1 MDFWFLSFDRKT
13 QIGSAVPLVFKGRS
27 GGSQTVNTVRLPL
40 KQSGGISC
48 GTSQRKCEVELFP
61 DQNEDDLYRSA
72 KAGVERAYDL
82 LWQEGYVRE
91 SLTAYFLRDNLSNVT
106 GSSGSLL
113 FGVATLVMAM
123 RCPQG
128 YPPAAATGSLDV
140 DGAVLSVEGVPQK
153 LLAALTAMPPGSLLF
168 YPRQNEWEID
178 ANLIAAAKAKNA
190 QLLPIS
196 RLDEAAQHL
205 GIDIRK
211 TYTGAPYLGLFPFQ
225 YEHRRIYFGR
235 QNEVAKLCDRL
246 LDREATGSS
255 GLLIIAASG
264 AGKSSLVRAGLIPA
278 LESGP
283 HALEKRPIVWATWRP
298 SFCLSKSEAALA
310 QSILAAWQKQPNA
323 KAIFAKLAAPTTLS
337 ELAEQLAT
345 SFPAQRRFLLFID
358 QFEEVFTADF
368 GSETLKSLA
377 TFLERL
383 QASGVWIIAT
393 LRNDFYP
400 QYQQSPFV
408 RLFGDDGLFNLLAL
422 NTNALD
428 QIIKGPAELA
438 GYGWETA
445 AGVSLADR
453 LLRDIGDS
461 TDALPLLEFV
471 LYRLHHIAAE
481 SGPREMRF
489 ASYEEVGGLLGAIGR
504 HAESTFQKIPD
515 DSARASLNRLLW
527 KLTAAGQA
535 GDRKI
540 AARPVRLNDFPE
552 GDPGRSL
559 IKSFTDQRLLV
570 QYRHDNGETHVRVA
584 HDALLEQ
591 WPRAKQAIDD
601 FMSDKQLHE
610 RLKAQAHDWKN
621 ASPEHA
627 AGFLLPGGP
636 LLANA
641 EALLNRMQEMHELLD
656 GQVIEKEVINLINS
670 SVWQNKKI
678 LNQEKAK
685 KLRNIFILISLFI
698 ITVSVKYFDEKGR
711 IDVVGN
717 WEYKVINDEGR
728 VIHGGISTITSSGG
742 ENLLISGYQIYA
754 CKKIMRFDKDSGQ
767 KNVACDPSGKLES
780 RIPGIM

>member
-1 MDFWFLSFDRKT
+1 M
-13 QIGSAVPLVFKGRS
+13 
-27 GGSQTVNTVRLPL
+27 
-40 KQSGGISC
+40 
-48 GTSQRKCEVELFP
+48 
-61 DQNEDDLYRSA
+61 
-72 KAGVERAYDL
+72 
-82 LWQEGYVRE
+82 
-91 SLTAYFLRDNLSNVT
+91 
-106 GSSGSLL
+106 
-113 FGVATLVMAM
+113 
-123 RCPQG
+123 
-128 YPPAAATGSLDV
+128 
-140 DGAVLSVEGVPQK
+140 
-153 LLAALTAMPPGSLLF
+153 
-168 YPRQNEWEID
+168 
-178 ANLIAAAKAKNA
+178 
-190 QLLPIS
+190 
-196 RLDEAAQHL
+196 
-205 GIDIRK
+205 
-211 TYTGAPYLGLFPFQ
+211 
-225 YEHRRIYFGR
+225 
-235 QNEVAKLCDRL
+235 
-246 LDREATGSS
+246 
-255 GLLIIAASG
+255 
-264 AGKSSLVRAGLIPA
+264 
-278 LESGP
+278 
-283 HALEKRPIVWATWRP
+283 
-298 SFCLSKSEAALA
+298 
-310 QSILAAWQKQPNA
+310 
-323 KAIFAKLAAPTTLS
+323 
-337 ELAEQLAT
+337 
-345 SFPAQRRFLLFID
+345 
-358 QFEEVFTADF
+358 
-368 GSETLKSLA
+368 
-377 TFLERL
+377 
-383 QASGVWIIAT
+383 
-393 LRNDFYP
+393 
-400 QYQQSPFV
+400 
-408 RLFGDDGLFNLLAL
+408 LAL